1 MTPAIEE
8 CISNIK
14 VEYHRNGV
22 GGEGFFALHFT
33 FVDSTNPYCSGRLIA
48 VVVPHEDGAK
58 DKLKCD
64 GRCYVVNPA
73 DPTMCYR
80 GDHFEPVMRRI
91 LEAHEIDWRE
101 RVVDGKSGMFLDS
114 SVSHYN
120 NFDGVRETVVKWR
133 RENDEKEK

>member
-1 MTPAIEE
+1 MTPIED

-22 GGEGFFALHFT
+22 GGEGFYAIHFT

-48 VVVPHEDGAK
+48 VVVPYEDGAK

-73 DPTMCYR
+73 DPAQCYR
-80 GDHFEPVMRRI
+80 GDMFESTMRRI
-91 LEAHEIDWRE
+91 MEAHSIDWHE
-101 RVVDGKSGMFLDS
+101 RLTGNHGRVFMDE

-120 NFDGVRETVVKWR
+120 NFQSVREAVVKHG
-133 RENDEKEK
+133 REK